1 MSSIN
6 PNNINGSYPIAG
18 QDNDSQGFRDN
29 FTNVKNNLT
38 FAKTEL
44 EDLQNNAIL
53 KTGLAGTTLNNE
65 MNNAQLKGAQLL
77 KTVETF
83 KDLGT
88 QTSTVVSF
96 ADGHYQKVTTGGPL
110 AISAFTNWPTSGLY
124 AKLRLEVKITT
135 PATDTV
141 TLPATVS
148 VGLSIV
154 QGAVGQTITFLQA
167 GSYVFEFTSYDAGA
181 TITITDLS
189 RNSDSVVNDF
199 TISGN
204 LTVGGAI
211 QTAGYQYSAAVTG
224 FNDTVNPGISQVI
237 YDPAGTLANGTITL
251 PTGNVDARTV
261 NISSTA
267 TITAFQVKPSFGTT
281 LAPSGNITLAA
292 GTGVSYFY
300 HASETKWY
308 KIG

>member
-38 FAKTEL
+38 FAKTEI
-44 EDLQNNAIL
+44 EDIQTNAIL

-83 KDLGT
+83 KDLAI
-88 QTSTVVSF
+88 QTSTTVSF

-110 AISAFTNWPTSGLY
+110 TISAFTNWPTSGFY
-124 AKLRLEVKITT
+124 AKLRLEIVITT

-141 TLPATVS
+141 TLPSTVS
-148 VGLSIV
+148 VGLSLV
-154 QGAVGQTITFLQA
+154 QGAIGQTITFKQA
-167 GSYVFEFTSYDAGA
+167 GSYVFEFTSYDAGT

-189 RNSDSVVNDF
+189 RNSDSVVDDF
-199 TISGN
+199 VISGN

-224 FNDTVNPGISQVI
+224 FSTTVNSGVAKVI
-237 YDPAGTLANGTITL
+237 FDPAGTLANGTVTL
-251 PTGNVDARTV
+251 PTGNVDARTIT
-261 NISSTA
+261 ISSTQI
-267 TITAFQVKPSFGTT
+267 ITAFRVLPNAGTT
-281 LAPSGNITLAA
+281 LVPSANVTLAA
-292 GTGVSYFY
+292 GTNVEYFY
-300 HASETKWY
+300 HAVETRWY
-308 KIG
+308 KVG